1 MKKNRQEIL
10 LSWVLHKPLPFS
22 EKSDA
27 VIGQAFAHFYTTLK
41 INRLHQPKSASDSS
55 LHIKQNRKMTER

>member
-1 MKKNRQEIL
+1 MKKKHQEIL

-27 VIGQAFAHFYTTLK
+27 VIGQAFAHFYTVLK
-41 INRLHQPKSASDSS
+41 INTLR
-55 LHIKQNRKMTER
+55 